1 MKIFGKELKFNNN
14 KVYHAGDK
22 PTLSE
27 LGAAAASHTHSYLP
41 LGGGTLSGKLLITQN
56 SEAIVADSPMQ
67 MGYEYL
73 ACYGNL
79 KLYADTDATSG
90 ANGEYVHIATGS
102 HQPSLNSGLA
112 VYRDYATCNN
122 VQFTNGDIVLNNS
135 KAIYGKATDGGSR
148 IMLRMTGGNVVDV
161 GNTSS
166 VTCLLGNSNPTWWN
180 GSVSLPL
187 AHSQTKLFEGSNYK
201 FGQGLYGTSDAG
213 IASTTSAVSVQGI
226 TAWIKRNN
234 YYAGDGDRFITA
246 STTATQ
252 LYLDGTTNKAQ
263 VRWSTNTP
271 TVDGRITW
279 SAAEKIV
286 SSPYNVTIHG
296 SAPSGPATGDVWIQV

>member
-1 MKIFGKELKFNNN
+1 MKFFGKELKFNNN

-22 PTLSE
+22 PTLAE
-27 LGAAAASHTHSYLP
+27 IGAAAASHTHSYLP
-41 LGGGTLSGKLLITQN
+41 LGGGTLSGKLLVGENTEGIN
-56 SEAIVADSPMQ
+56 ASSPMQ
-67 MGYEYL
+67 IGYGYV
-73 ACYGNL
+73 ASYGNL
-79 KLYADTDATSG
+79 KLYSDTDATSG

-102 HQPSLNSGLA
+102 HQPSINSGLA

-180 GSVSLPL
+180 GSVSLAL
-187 AHSQTKLFEGSNYK
+187 AHSQTKIFEGSNYK

-213 IASTTSAVSVQGI
+213 IASTTSAVTVQGI

-271 TVDGRITW
+271 ATDGRITW
-279 SAAEKIV
+279 STAEKVV
-286 SSPYNVTIHG
+286 SSPYNVTIHDI
-296 SAPSGPATGDVWIQV
+296 APSGPGWGDVWIQV